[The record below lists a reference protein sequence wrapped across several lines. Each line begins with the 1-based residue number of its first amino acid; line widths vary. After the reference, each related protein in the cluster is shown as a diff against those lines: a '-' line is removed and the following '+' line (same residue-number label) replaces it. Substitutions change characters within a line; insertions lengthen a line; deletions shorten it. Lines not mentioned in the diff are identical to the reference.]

1 MGGQIELQIESREI
15 TALLL
20 LDLLD
25 VKLREHHPAFRV
37 VGMRKRKESSRKRIR
52 LSDLVGTHRLKC
64 FPGHS
69 VGKCDT
75 YPFLDRFPAGHRDR
89 VGRTVGKVVPIIE

>member
-1 MGGQIELQIESREI
+1 MGRQIELQVEAREI

-25 VKLREHHPAFRV
+25 VKRREHHPAFGV
-37 VGMRKRKESSRKRIR
+37 VRMRKRKKSRRKRIR
-52 LSDLVGTHRLKC
+52 LPDLAGTHGLKC

-69 VGKCDT
+69 VGKYDAD
-75 YPFLDRFPAGHRDR
+75 PFLDRFTAGHRDR
-89 VGRTVGKVVPIIE
+89 VGRTVDEVVPLIE

>member
-1 MGGQIELQIESREI
+1 MGGKIELQVEAGEI

-25 VKLREHHPAFRV
+25 VKLGEYHPAFGV
-37 VGMRKRKESSRKRIR
+37 VGMRKRKESRRKRVR
-52 LSDLVGTHRLKC
+52 LPDLVGTHGLKC

-69 VGKCDT
+69 VRKCDT
-75 YPFLDRFPAGHRDR
+75 YPCLDRFPAGHRDR
-89 VGRTVGKVVPIIE
+89 VGRTVGEVVPIIE